1 MKNRILA
8 VAALA
13 AIVFASCLKND
24 GGVSTPRAGV
34 SVDLL
39 SPDAKNTTIAL
50 NGDTIGLNISYGSV
64 SNFYNQV
71 TSGTGHLSVYSISFA
86 QLLNSNFNTEA
97 GKYYSMFIVDS
108 ASKMKNIIVTDSVSF
123 PGSMDSVKVRF
134 YNFTPNSPT
143 LNVGVKD
150 SSIIWAQR
158 PFETQG
164 TANAN
169 NTFIPMKAGAYTFQ
183 IFAPSSATS
192 LKDTTITFSGGH
204 IFTLFTK
211 GFFADTTGSTALGL
225 GVVQHG

>member
-1 MKNRILA
+1 MRKRTLI

-13 AIVFASCLKND
+13 TTIFASCLKND
-24 GGVSTPRAGV
+24 GGISTPRAGILF
-34 SVDLL
+34 DLL
-39 SPDAKNTTIAL
+39 SPDAKYTTIAL
-50 NGDTIGLNISYGSV
+50 NGDTIGLNVSYGSGP
-64 SNFYNQV
+64 SIYNQV

-86 QLLNSNFNTEA
+86 QLLNSNFNIEL

-108 ASKMKNIIVTDSVSF
+108 ASKMKNIIVMDSVNS
-123 PGSMDSVKVRF
+123 PGTTDSVKVRF
-134 YNFTPNSPT
+134 YNFTPNSPL

-183 IFAPSSATS
+183 IFTTYSGNS

-204 IFTLFTK
+204 VFTLFTK